1 MKVKRIKNYMTMT
14 NDIVVYNY
22 GNKSIKKCFIDDDN
36 KIVYV
41 EGDKPIDVFAQITK
55 KNAFLDGF
63 EWGRLVIK

>member
-1 MKVKRIKNYMTMT
+1 MKVKRIKDNMTIT
-14 NDIVVYNY
+14 HDIVVYNY
-22 GNKSIKKCFIDDDN
+22 GQTDIRECVIDKDD

-41 EGDKPIDVFAQITK
+41 EGNKPIDVFAQITK